1 MGKQLRIM
9 QSPLDVAELWSAI
22 PDRYCTGVIPRRMDC
37 RPESFWLPGVLSN
50 SALLLFCAGE
60 WQEIRESIKEQV
72 DGSYLLCPRIGVVE
86 WSQTEVWAESQYV
99 VGSRIYF
106 QGADPQC
113 TSCSSRLFTWLFRW
127 IKTHYYLAPAKRAPI
142 AIGRHLMS
150 EIKSGESRA
159 TYPSGEDVIAASSL
173 SGGKF

>member
-1 MGKQLRIM
+1 M
-9 QSPLDVAELWSAI
+9 QSPMDVVELWSAI
-22 PDRYCTGVIPRRMDC
+22 PDRFSARVIPRHMDR
-37 RPESFWLPGVLSN
+37 RPESYWLPGELTN
-50 SALLLFCAGE
+50 SALLLFCSVE
-60 WQEIRESIKEQV
+60 WQELRESIKEQV
-72 DGSYLLCPRIGVVE
+72 DGSYLLSPRIGVVE
-86 WSQTEVWAESQYV
+86 WSQTEVWVDSQYV

-113 TSCSSRLFTWLFRW
+113 NSCSSRLFTWLFRW
-127 IKTHYYLAPAKRAPI
+127 IKAHYYLAPAKRAPI

-159 TYPSGEDVIAASSL
+159 IYPSGEEVISATSL